1 MALAQVTPALS
12 LLQVGAHPPEPV
24 LTASPRTL
32 LPPTSQAPGLG
43 SGTPL
48 ASRHQVQLLQQ
59 LLQQQTQQTQVAVA
73 QVLPPALRPPPHGL
87 ATSPAG
93 APGRFTVGAHALPVR
108 GQWGVRSGLGLAGL
122 AAEGVVT
129 SWGEAGAHGPP
140 NSRG

>member
-73 QVLPPALRPPPHGL
+73 QVLPPALRPPMGL
-87 ATSPAG
+87 PPPQQGPRAG
-93 APGRFTVGAHALPVR
+93 SQWGHTRCLCGGSGGSAPGWAWLAWRLR
-108 GQWGVRSGLGLAGL
+108 GL
-122 AAEGVVT
+122 
-129 SWGEAGAHGPP
+129 
-140 NSRG
+140 